1 MSLELEGYEKKLK
14 RFVSPTFSG
23 ENNDLGRVCN
33 FLKNAWCDWFKSV
46 QSVKNWGLLFPSL
59 IWTFVLRKNGLGA

>member
-33 FLKNAWCDWFKSV
+33 FLKMHDAT
-46 QSVKNWGLLFPSL
+46 GLK
-59 IWTFVLRKNGLGA
+59 VCKV

>member
-1 MSLELEGYEKKLK
+1 MSLDLEGYEKKLK

-33 FLKNAWCDWFKSV
+33 FLKMHDANLFRSYTTSSFMLGSNIEIFKGSF
-46 QSVKNWGLLFPSL
+46 NL
-59 IWTFVLRKNGLGA
+59 IYSSS